1 VERVTLIGGFWLG
14 IPVLQLTAGLLLAGS
29 AAFAVVTLPVELNA
43 SRQAVRWLEQGGIV
57 TDTELPG
64 IRRVLRAAAFTLRG
78 RDRLPPRPPAVRVPR
93 CCDGR
98 RLTPSRVVTA
108 GEISVRAAGAVATGR
123 RRRR

>member
-64 IRRVLRAAAFTLRG
+64 IRRVLRAAAFTDVVAIG
-78 RDRLPPRPPAVRVPR
+78 YRLGLLLFVFLGVAM
-93 CCDGR
+93 
-98 RLTPSRVVTA
+98 A
-108 GEISVRAAGAVATGR
+108 GG
-123 RRRR
+123 